1 MNSLTIPEAANPN
14 CSDFDLLR
22 IAVDLS
28 RNEQIG
34 SLKNLRSRLCSLGH
48 ASDAIERAIALWASY
63 VQNRKE
69 P

>member
-1 MNSLTIPEAANPN
+1 MNLLTAPEAASPN
-14 CSDFDLLR
+14 CNDFDLLR

-28 RNEQIG
+28 RNKQIS
-34 SLKNLRSRLCSLGH
+34 SLKNLRSRLCNLGH

-63 VQNRKE
+63 VQNRKA